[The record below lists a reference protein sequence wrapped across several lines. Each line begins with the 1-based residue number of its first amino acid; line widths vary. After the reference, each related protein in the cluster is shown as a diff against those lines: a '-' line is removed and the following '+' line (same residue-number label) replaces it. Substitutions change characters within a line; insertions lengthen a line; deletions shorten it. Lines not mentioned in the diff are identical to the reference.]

1 MKKLLFIAAVAGFVS
16 LSNAAF
22 AQDTKSQDEKLQA
35 EKEQQEQLQNQ
46 KQALKNQLKANSQK
60 RLAEKDAKETQEII
74 IRKKGDKD
82 TKVIV
87 EIKGDVVTINGKPLS
102 EFKDGD
108 ITINKRNIKIWD
120 GQRNFSFAPGE
131 DMEMFFD
138 GPLTGKIAG
147 EKRAFLGVT
156 TKSDNEDG
164 EKKNSDGAAI
174 SDVTK
179 GSAAEKAGLK
189 EGDIIT
195 KINDK
200 KIEGPGELSETVGSF
215 KPKDEVTVYYK
226 RDGKEKSAK
235 AVLGETKGMG
245 SMSYSFN
252 SPKTGRRS
260 FTIPRSP
267 VAPRIEAMPNFEW
280 NGEGMQRFDELK
292 GLDGLAMFPRHQ
304 KLGLKIQDTEEGN
317 GVKILDTDKDSPAEK
332 AGLKKDDVVTEIGG
346 KKITNT
352 DEARD
357 QLMENA
363 EKSAYI
369 IKAKRNGS
377 EMSFDIKI
385 PKKLKT
391 ANL

>member
-1 MKKLLFIAAVAGFVS
+1 MKKLLLIAAVAGFICV
-16 LSNAAF
+16 SNAVT

-35 EKEQQEQLQNQ
+35 EKEGAKAQ
-46 KQALKNQLKANSQK
+46 KLKKI
-60 RLAEKDAKETQEII
+60 AEKDAKETQEII

-82 TKVIV
+82 TKVTI
-87 EIKGDVVTINGKPLS
+87 EIKGDKVTINGKPMS

-108 ITINKRNIKIWD
+108 ITINKRDIKIWD

-131 DMEMFFD
+131 DMEMFFN
-138 GPLTGKIAG
+138 GPMKGSITG
-147 EKRAFLGVT
+147 ERRAFLGVT
-156 TKSDNEDG
+156 TNTTTDDDSKEAKPN
-164 EKKNSDGAAI
+164 GAEI
-174 SDVTK
+174 TNITK

-200 KIEGPGELSETVGSF
+200 KFEGPGALSETVSSF
-215 KPKDEVTVYYK
+215 KPKEEVTVYYK
-226 RDGKEKSAK
+226 RDGKEKSTK
-235 AVLGETKGMG
+235 TVLGETQSSE
-245 SMSYSFN
+245 SMAYSFSGPGGN
-252 SPKTGRRS
+252 MRS
-260 FTIPRSP
+260 FTLPRTQ
-267 VAPRIEAMPNFEW
+267 AMPRVQGVPMWNDEAMA
-280 NGEGMQRFDELK
+280 
-292 GLDGLAMFPRHQ
+292 GLDNLRSAEGFAMFPRQQ

-317 GVKILDTDKDSPAEK
+317 GVKVLDTDKDSPAEK
-332 AGLKKDDVVTEIGG
+332 AGLKKDDIVTEIGG

-352 DEARD
+352 DEARE

-363 EKSAYI
+363 EKSAYN

>member
-1 MKKLLFIAAVAGFVS
+1 MKKLLLIAAVAGFICV
-16 LSNAAF
+16 SNAAT

-35 EKEQQEQLQNQ
+35 EKEQAKAQ
-46 KQALKNQLKANSQK
+46 KLKN
-60 RLAEKDAKETQEII
+60 LAEKNAKETQEII

-82 TKVIV
+82 TKVTV

-108 ITINKRNIKIWD
+108 ITINKRNVKIWD

-138 GPLTGKIAG
+138 GPVTGKVAG

-164 EKKNSDGAAI
+164 EDKKSDGAAI

-200 KIEGPGELSETVGSF
+200 KVEDPDELSETVGSF

-226 RDGKEKSAK
+226 RDGKEKSTK

-245 SMSYSFN
+245 SMSYSFS
-252 SPKTGRRS
+252 SPKTGVRS

-267 VAPRIEAMPNFEW
+267 AAPRIEAMPNFEW
-280 NGEGMQRFDELK
+280 NSDGMEGLGKLKELE
-292 GLDGLAMFPRHQ
+292 GFAMFPRQQ

-317 GVKILDTDKDSPAEK
+317 GVKVLDTDKDSPAEK
-332 AGLKKDDVVTEIGG
+332 AGLKKDDIVTEIGG

-352 DEARD
+352 DEARE

-363 EKSAYI
+363 EKSAYT

>member
-1 MKKLLFIAAVAGFVS
+1 MKKLLLIAAVAGFVS
-16 LSNAAF
+16 LSYTAF
-22 AQDTKSQDEKLQA
+22 AQDEKIVEEKLAQ
-35 EKEQQEQLQNQ
+35 KEQAKAQ
-46 KQALKNQLKANSQK
+46 KLKK
-60 RLAEKDAKETQEII
+60 LAEKNAKETQEII

-82 TKVIV
+82 TKVTV

-108 ITINKRNIKIWD
+108 ITISKRDIKIWD
-120 GQRNFSFAPGE
+120 GQHNLSFAPE
-131 DMEMFFD
+131 DMEVYFN
-138 GPLTGKIAG
+138 GPMKGSIAG

-156 TKSDNEDG
+156 TKDIDDEDND
-164 EKKNSDGAAI
+164 KKSEGAAI
-174 SDVTK
+174 SNVTK

-189 EGDIIT
+189 EGDIII

-200 KIEGPGELSETVGSF
+200 KVEDAGDLTETIGSF

-226 RDGKEKSAK
+226 RDGKEMSSK
-235 AVLGETKGMG
+235 AVLGETTGLG
-245 SMSYSFN
+245 SMSYSF
-252 SPKTGRRS
+252 SGPKGNVRS
-260 FTIPRSP
+260 FTFP
-267 VAPRIEAMPNFEW
+267 PNPALPLIQHQAWDNE
-280 NGEGMQRFDELK
+280 MQAQAFDKLK
-292 GLDGLAMFPRHQ
+292 SADGFAMFPRHQ
-304 KLGLKIQDTEEGN
+304 KLGLKIQDTEEGD
-317 GVKILDTDKDSPAEK
+317 GVKVLDTDKDSPAEK
-332 AGLKKDDVVTEIGG
+332 AGLKKDDIVTEIGG

-352 DEARD
+352 DEARE

-363 EKSAYI
+363 EKSAYT